1 MRRNTVN
8 SLRRRSTAI
17 SKRIR
22 RNGPKKAVKL
32 IELMHFSGCPNSCT
46 AHEVSCFGF
55 QGCKKTLNG
64 VLTDCFVLWR
74 NPEFPASPIGTD
86 TGEVIPAAEI
96 GERVI
101 ELLKEEK
108 ILNG

>member
-1 MRRNTVN
+1 M
-8 SLRRRSTAI
+8 
-17 SKRIR
+17 
-22 RNGPKKAVKL
+22 
-32 IELMHFSGCPNSCT
+32 
-46 AHEVSCFGF
+46 
-55 QGCKKTLNG
+55 
-64 VLTDCFVLWR
+64 LTDCFVLWR